1 MNFYWFGRT
10 KNNNLSEISS
20 ELEEYGFDGIL
31 LPYGSNVPDHFVQIS
46 RSLRHDQ
53 KLIYIVAVRPYTISP
68 QNLAL
73 IVKSLNNICPE
84 RVWINFVSGQMPE
97 GEKDI
102 GGIIGEINDL
112 TNLYERREYLKSY
125 VPLFIDICKKLNV
138 KTKICISGKGDD
150 MNSLVESYG
159 DYSFAAYQ
167 SHVEVAK
174 YKQISKPRVLS
185 MFPLIEDNEEK
196 FNKLKNSKELGSDI
210 KLTTTEELK
219 EIINELKLDGIQS
232 LMFYCYWPE
241 EYRIKIINF
250 VKENKHLFA

>member
-1 MNFYWFGRT
+1 MKFYWFGRSE
-10 KNNNLSEISS
+10 NNLSAMSL
-20 ELEEYGFDGIL
+20 ELEESGFYGVL
-31 LPYGSNVPDHFVQIS
+31 LPYGSNVGDHFVQIG
-46 RSLRHDQ
+46 RALKDDQ
-53 KLIYIVAVRPYTISP
+53 KLTYIVAVRPYTISP

-73 IVKSLNNICPE
+73 IVKSLNSIDSE

-97 GEKDI
+97 PELSV

-112 TNLYERREYLKSY
+112 TNLYERREYLKKY
-125 VPLFIDICKKLNV
+125 VPVFVDLCNRLNI

-150 MNSLVESYG
+150 MNSLVESHG

-174 YKQISKPRVLS
+174 YKKISKPRVLS
-185 MFPLIEDNEEK
+185 MFPLIEDDQEK

-210 KLTTTEELK
+210 KLTTTSELK
-219 EIINELKLDGIQS
+219 EIIAELKLDGIEG

-241 EYRIKIINF
+241 KYRLRIIDF
-250 VKENKHLFA
+250 VNKNKDLFA